1 MSIKSFVINIVVN
14 WPIILKNSM
23 LDYQNHSKEEAPLI
37 IMLKYLNVPRS
48 RQAKVIAAAGGI
60 FRILFDMKHHQ

>member
-1 MSIKSFVINIVVN
+1 
-14 WPIILKNSM
+14 M